1 MSVLVAARPS
11 DSTRS
16 SDRTHAAAR
25 PRDLARPL
33 SRGATRL
40 DDRASGT
47 TLVMSTPSM
56 DRALWEDYLDAADVS
71 YSRHGVSIALDAARV
86 RDGRDTAVFFAAVDA
101 SGTVVGGVRGQGPY
115 LSAQQSHALV
125 EWAGNADRPRVE
137 ALITDRLPHGVVE
150 MKSAFVS
157 TTAEAPGAL
166 SALLSRTALP
176 TMVFT
181 GARFVMATAADHV
194 LRRWES
200 GGGRV
205 TEAIA
210 PAAYPDERYRTRM
223 MWWDRDS
230 LDRDVAPEVW
240 DRIAAETEMLTGR
253 DIIAA

>member
-1 MSVLVAARPS
+1 MTVLAPLSPLTLPARATGFA
-11 DSTRS
+11 TR
-16 SDRTHAAAR
+16 A
-25 PRDLARPL
+25 

-40 DDRASGT
+40 EDRASGT
-47 TLVMSTPSM
+47 TLVMSTPAM
-56 DRALWEDYLDAADVS
+56 DRALWEEYLEAADAS
-71 YSRHGVSIALDAARV
+71 YSRHGVSGALNAARV
-86 RDGRDTAVFFAAVDA
+86 RDGRDTAVFFAAVDR
-101 SGTVVGGVRGQGPY
+101 SGAVVGGVRGQGPY

-125 EWAGNADRPRVE
+125 EWEGNADRSKVE
-137 ALITDRLPHGVVE
+137 ALISDRLHDGVVE

-157 TTAEAPGAL
+157 ASAESPGAL

-205 TEAIA
+205 VDSIA

-230 LDRDVAPEVW
+230 LYRDVTPDVW
-240 DRIAAETEMLTGR
+240 DHIASETEMLTGR
-253 DIIAA
+253 DIVRAA

>member
-1 MSVLVAARPS
+1 MSVLAPVSPLTVPARAAGFA
-11 DSTRS
+11 TR
-16 SDRTHAAAR
+16 A
-25 PRDLARPL
+25 

-47 TLVMSTPSM
+47 TLVMSTPAM
-56 DRALWEDYLDAADVS
+56 DRALWEDYLDAADAS
-71 YSRHGVSIALDAARV
+71 YSRHGVSVALDAARV
-86 RDGRDTAVFFAAVDA
+86 RDGRDTAVFFAAIDR
-101 SGTVVGGVRGQGPY
+101 SGTVVAGVRGQGPY

-125 EWAGNADRPRVE
+125 EWAGNVDRPKVETLIADR
-137 ALITDRLPHGVVE
+137 LQDGVVE

-157 TTAEAPGAL
+157 TTADAPGAL

-205 TEAIA
+205 VESIA

-230 LDRDVAPEVW
+230 LDRDVTSDVW
-240 DRIAAETEMLTGR
+240 DRIAAETEVLTGR
-253 DIIAA
+253 DIVRAA